1 MLKTKGKIFLGAVLT
16 ALTLPAQPLT
26 NGVALAY
33 FAPENQL
40 FYRLRYPDGGYRE
53 FQRSLDNPNRMDGIN
68 GWKAMLSGNGRITV
82 TGGVKGKQ
90 ERYVFDRG
98 RLVSCVLPGKT
109 NSFPYAAV
117 RRAPEDVLPPF
128 HFGSREEKAW
138 SRRSYSKMPKNVRQL
153 LGGKWKKSGR
163 LRWPF
168 ANPNEN
174 GFLYASLALL
184 SLYLTALNRRW
195 TTCLG
200 IGLALAFFVPLVM
213 TASRGSFL
221 AFAVGLAP
229 MAAVRFRALARSRV
243 TYVILAVAAA
253 VAVAWFATH
262 DARLLTRGFRGKSSW
277 SNETR
282 LDMWKMAPAMMV
294 DAPGGW
300 IANAGRAYLD
310 WYEDLMCFTAPGSLI
325 NDHLSKMVRQNWLER
340 AGYVFG
346 WSVLLFGLFFM
357 AFRTKNAVPA
367 GLVAAFAVASWF
379 NPLMNNRWLWIVP
392 LLAPVLAFVDRPWRD
407 GRRWAAAAGCA
418 AAVTVVA
425 MVTIV
430 LLAERTPRPYGIQ
443 VRADGPRVLVKGEN
457 PSVWIVD
464 DGLSLGGAFSC
475 KELRA
480 HYAAHPHAPS
490 CGYVRTCADLPACRF
505 RRLVLGG
512 AAGDSWLQRICSD
525 AKARENLPEEVVFI
539 SPPFPP
545 SAIPPALHIAAKV
558 KYVTGEFNA
567 RYCREFDSPPDFVEI
582 VPAMELYLSDWMRYA
597 VAE

>member
-1 MLKTKGKIFLGAVLT
+1 MKQKAILLSGAVLA
-16 ALTLPAQPLT
+16 ALTLSAQPLT

-33 FAPENQL
+33 FAPESQM
-40 FYRLRYPDGGYRE
+40 FYRLRSAGGGYRE
-53 FQRSLDNPNRMDGIN
+53 FQRSLDDLSRMDGAN
-68 GWKAMLSGNGRITV
+68 GWRAKLSANGRITV
-82 TGGVKGKQ
+82 TGRTKQ
-90 ERYVFDRG
+90 GPERYVFDRG
-98 RLVSCVLPGKT
+98 RLVSCVTPGET
-109 NSFPYAAV
+109 NRFPYATV
-117 RRAPEDVLPPF
+117 RIAPDGAQPPF
-128 HFGSREEKAW
+128 HFGSREERAW
-138 SRRSYSKMPKNVRQL
+138 HRKSFDKMPKDAEHL
-153 LGGKWKKSGR
+153 LVGKWKKSGR

-168 ANPNEN
+168 ENPNHN

-184 SLYLTALNRRW
+184 SLYLTVLNRRW

-200 IGLALAFFVPLVM
+200 LGLALVFFVPLVM

-253 VAVAWFATH
+253 VAVVWFATH
-262 DARLLTRGFRGKSSW
+262 DARLLTRGFHGKSSW

-282 LDMWKMAPAMMV
+282 LDMWKMAPVMMV

-325 NDHLSKMVRQNWLER
+325 NDHLSKMVRQSWPER
-340 AGYVFG
+340 AGYVFC
-346 WSVLLFGLFFM
+346 WSVLLFGFFFM

-379 NPLMNNRWLWIVP
+379 NPLMSNWYLWIVP
-392 LLAPVLAFVDRPWRD
+392 LLAPVLALVDRPWKD

-425 MVTIV
+425 MATIV
-430 LLAERTPRPYGIQ
+430 LLAERTLRPYGIQ
-443 VRADGPRVLVKGEN
+443 VRVDGPRVLVKGEN

-480 HYAAHPHAPS
+480 YYAAHPHASS
-490 CGYVRTCADLPACRF
+490 CGYVRSCADLPARRV

-512 AAGDSWLQRICSD
+512 ASGDFWLQRICASE
-525 AKARENLPEEVVFI
+525 KARAHLPEEVVFI

-545 SAIPPALHIAAKV
+545 SAIPPALHGAAKV